1 MGSLTLPA
9 SGTVYVDA
17 NAIIYSVEK
26 IEPYSTLL
34 QPMWLAAQAGTISIV
49 SSELLVLETLVKPIQ
64 QADAISEAIYRAL
77 LLASDELT
85 LVPITLAILENAARL
100 RASLRL
106 KTPDA
111 IHASTALHTRSAMV
125 VTNDHDLRR
134 VPGLSVAVVSD
145 IA

>member
-34 QPMWLAAQAGTISIV
+34 QPMWLAAQAGAISLV
-49 SSELLVLETLVKPIQ
+49 GSELLVLETLVKPIQ
-64 QADAISEAIYRAL
+64 QADALSEATYRAL
-77 LLASDELT
+77 LLASHELT

-111 IHASTALHTRSAMV
+111 IHASTALHTSSAMV
-125 VTNDHDLRR
+125 VTNDYDLQR
-134 VPGLSVAVVSD
+134 VPGLSVAVFSD